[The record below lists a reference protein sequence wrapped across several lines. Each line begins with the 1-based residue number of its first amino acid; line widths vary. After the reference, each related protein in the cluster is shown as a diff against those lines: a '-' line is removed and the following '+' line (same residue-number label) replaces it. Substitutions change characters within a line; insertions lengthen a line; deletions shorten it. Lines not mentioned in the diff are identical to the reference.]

1 MDLFS
6 IWHLLVILLIV
17 VVLFGTSKLRNIG
30 SDLGGA
36 ISTFR
41 KAMKEG
47 REDGPDEQSEVPAD
61 DRVTKGRV
69 IDAAAS
75 DAPKARPAPRPART
89 TKSKG

>member
-47 REDGPDEQSEVPAD
+47 REEEGDEPTEAQTEGVT
-61 DRVTKGRV
+61 TKGRV

-75 DAPKARPAPRPART
+75 QAPKVRSART

>member
-36 ISTFR
+36 IKTFR
-41 KAMKEG
+41 QSMK
-47 REDGPDEQSEVPAD
+47 DEVKKDDQDESDESGVP
-61 DRVTKGRV
+61 VSQLTEKKGRV
-69 IDAAAS
+69 IEGTTPAAA
-75 DAPKARPAPRPART
+75 AA
-89 TKSKG
+89 KGPSRVRRKG